1 MLFILFLLL
10 FYWHC
15 SIFCVVFI
23 AHFPFVG
30 LIKDFHISSYLN
42 LSVSSNVML
51 SGRRGSRKP
60 QLVPEC
66 RHSFMSSELIS
77 TSILISIQP
86 RDRTVCR
93 PPVRVR
99 MKLSTDTFHFVS
111 AALCLCAPSLFHQN
125 QNINPNLNLLICE
138 FSAAHSCLYWT
149 VLSTRWRPWITNLNP
164 LLDLLDWILVHNRY
178 CLILRHVIHMLI
190 D

>member
-10 FYWHC
+10 FYWYC

-30 LIKDFHISSYLN
+30 LKKDYHILFYLN
-42 LSVSSNVML
+42 LSVSSNVMP

-66 RHSFMSSELIS
+66 RHSFTSSELIS

-99 MKLSTDTFHFVS
+99 MKFTPVSYPQTLSTSSLLLCVFVLRAS
-111 AALCLCAPSLFHQN
+111 
-125 QNINPNLNLLICE
+125 
-138 FSAAHSCLYWT
+138 
-149 VLSTRWRPWITNLNP
+149 STRTRTLTQT
-164 LLDLLDWILVHNRY
+164 
-178 CLILRHVIHMLI
+178 
-190 D
+190 

>member
-10 FYWHC
+10 FYWYC

-23 AHFPFVG
+23 AHLPFVG
-30 LIKDFHISSYLN
+30 LIKDFHILFYLN
-42 LSVSSNVML
+42 LSVSSNRCVNVL

-66 RHSFMSSELIS
+66 RHSFTSSELIS

-99 MKLSTDTFHFVS
+99 MKFTPVSYPQTLSTSSLLLCVFVLRAS
-111 AALCLCAPSLFHQN
+111 
-125 QNINPNLNLLICE
+125 
-138 FSAAHSCLYWT
+138 
-149 VLSTRWRPWITNLNP
+149 STRTRTLTQT
-164 LLDLLDWILVHNRY
+164 
-178 CLILRHVIHMLI
+178 
-190 D
+190 